1 MQSDIPKTSS
11 PNSSTVID
19 SLVKTLG
26 DPNCPHCA
34 GAGYVRMDLPLGH
47 EKFGKLESCVCRAK
61 DVAQS
66 ARNRLFALSNLDRLT
81 HLRFE
86 NFKSAGN
93 EKAKFM
99 TPQEKEN
106 IYKGIIGG
114 LETPSAKV
122 IVHSEFGNVS
132 LR

>member
-1 MQSDIPKTSS
+1 
-11 PNSSTVID
+11 
-19 SLVKTLG
+19 
-26 DPNCPHCA
+26 
-34 GAGYVRMDLPLGH
+34 MDLPLGH

-66 ARNRLFALSNLDRLT
+66 ARNRLFALSNLDRLS

-86 NFKSAGN
+86 NFKSSGN

-106 IYKGIIGG
+106 IFKAF
-114 LETPSAKV
+114 ESC
-122 IVHSEFGNVS
+122 E
-132 LR
+132 